1 MKKIFETPTIEIIFF
16 DQNVSLSASNN
27 GNGGNEWGGDD
38 NVDNDG
44 WT

>member
-1 MKKIFETPTIEIIFF
+1 MKKLFETPTIEIIFF

-27 GNGGNEWGGDD
+27 GNGDSEWGDE
-38 NVDNDG
+38 NVDNEG